1 MKLSLATQAGL
12 LAASRAA
19 GQVLNALVGIVVV
32 RFISQEDYGT
42 FRQVYLL
49 FATLVVLTDLGLT
62 ESLYYFLPRNPGQRR
77 RLMLRSAWVV
87 GLAQVVAGMA
97 MLLGAGALGRFFN
110 NADLANYVGLLAVY
124 IGLSAVTRLW
134 EVQLVAEQRVPL
146 AALVAGGF
154 EALKVGLMF
163 VSLAV
168 QPGLAGLMWALVAG
182 AGLKALAYAWFLLRE
197 FAIGA
202 APAEGPA
209 DAGGSSGEQF
219 RYAMALWVPA
229 ILNTL
234 AMQAHQFIVGYS
246 FTPAEYAIYSVAC
259 FQVPLIGVLTTSIIE
274 VMLVRVTEARAQ
286 GREEE
291 VRRVWHQA
299 STKSLLVFIPIATGL
314 AVAAQP
320 LITLLFTPTYA
331 AAAPLFAILMIG
343 LPLNAVFTNNML
355 RAYGAMTDYAKF
367 YTARLLLGLTLGIAG
382 VAWLGMWGVALSSV
396 VTLYLIVG
404 WQLTRVAELLRV
416 SFAAV
421 LPWGAIGRIILA
433 SALAALPAGACA
445 WWIAWPA
452 AATAA
457 ALASFGVAYG
467 LLALK
472 MGLLRREDLRGVAND
487 AMRVLARLGVVHS
500 KANGAAAVIL
510 LAAALAAGQRMVP

>member
-77 RLMLRSAWVV
+77 KLMLRSTWVV
-87 GLAQVVAGMA
+87 GLAQVGGGLA

-110 NADLANYVGLLAVY
+110 NAGLAHYVGLLAVY

-146 AALVAGGF
+146 AALVAGGS

-168 QPGLAGLMWALVAG
+168 QPGIGGLMWALVAG
-182 AGLKALAYAWFLLRE
+182 AGLKALGYGWFLLRE
-197 FAIGA
+197 FAKG
-202 APAEGPA
+202 GPA
-209 DAGGSSGEQF
+209 GGATNEGGDSGEQF
-219 RYAMALWVPA
+219 RYAMGLWVPA

-259 FQVPLIGVLTTSIIE
+259 FQVPLVGVLTTSIIE

-291 VRRVWHQA
+291 VKRVWHQA

-320 LITLLFTPTYA
+320 LITLLFTPAYA
-331 AAAPLFAILMIG
+331 AAAPLFAILMIS
-343 LPLNAVFTNNML
+343 LPLNAVFTNNLL

-367 YTARLLLGLTLGIAG
+367 YTARLLLGLALGIAG

-396 VTLYLIVG
+396 VTLYVIVG

-416 SFAAV
+416 SFATV
-421 LPWGAIGRIILA
+421 LPWGGIGKIILA
-433 SALAALPAGACA
+433 SVLAAMPAGACV
-445 WWIAWPA
+445 WWIAWPGA
-452 AATAA
+452 AVTA
-457 ALASFGVAYG
+457 ALASYGVAYA

-472 MGLLRREDLRGVAND
+472 MGLLEREDLRGVAND
-487 AMRVLARLGVVHS
+487 AMRVLARLGVVPS
-500 KANGAAAVIL
+500 KAKGAAAVIL
-510 LAAALAAGQRMVP
+510 LAAVLAAGPRMVS

>member
-1 MKLSLATQAGL
+1 MKLSLASQAGL

-49 FATLVVLTDLGLT
+49 FATLVVLTDLGVT
-62 ESLYYFLPRNPGQRR
+62 ESLYYFLPRHPGQRR
-77 RLMLRSAWVV
+77 NLMLRSTWVV
-87 GLAQVVAGMA
+87 GLAQVVGGVAL
-97 MLLGAGALGRFFN
+97 LLGAPALGRFFN
-110 NADLANYVGLLAVY
+110 NSELVNYVGLLALY

-146 AALVAGGF
+146 AAAVTGGF

-182 AGLKALAYAWFLLRE
+182 AGLKALAYAWFLVVE
-197 FAIGA
+197 FAWGA
-202 APAEGPA
+202 GAVARR
-209 DAGGSSGEQF
+209 AGEDGGSGEQF
-219 RYAMALWVPA
+219 RYAMALWVPG

-246 FTPAEYAIYSVAC
+246 FTPAEYAIYAVAC

-286 GREEE
+286 GREDE
-291 VRRVWHQA
+291 VRHVWHQA
-299 STKSLLVFIPIATGL
+299 STKSLLVFIPIAVGL
-314 AVAAQP
+314 AVAARP
-320 LITLLFTPTYA
+320 LITLLFTPAYA
-331 AAAPLFAILMIG
+331 AAAPLFAILMIS
-343 LPLNAVFTNNML
+343 LPLSAVFTNNML

-367 YTARLLLGLTLGIAG
+367 YTVRLVLGLALGVAG
-382 VAWLGMWGVALSSV
+382 VTWLGMWGVALSSV

-416 SFAAV
+416 RFVAV
-421 LPWGAIGRIILA
+421 LPWASLGKIVLA
-433 SALAALPAGACA
+433 SLLAALPAGACA
-445 WWIAWPA
+445 WWITWPA
-452 AATAA
+452 AAVAA
-457 ALASFGVAYG
+457 ALTSYAIAYA

-472 MGLLRREDLRGVAND
+472 MGLLERKDLRGIAD
-487 AMRVLARLGVVHS
+487 DTKRVLARLGVVQS
-500 KANGAAAVIL
+500 KAKGAAAAIL
-510 LAAALAAGQRMVP
+510 VASILASQRLFS